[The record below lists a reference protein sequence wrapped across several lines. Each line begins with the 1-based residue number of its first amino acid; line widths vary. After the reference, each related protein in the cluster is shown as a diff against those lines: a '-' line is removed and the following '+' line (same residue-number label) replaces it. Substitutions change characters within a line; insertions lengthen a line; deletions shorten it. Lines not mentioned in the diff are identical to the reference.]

1 MQNLPT
7 DLLRTFAMLA
17 ETGGFSR
24 TGGIVGRSQPAIS
37 LQVKRLEEL
46 VGTQLVSRTCKKVEL
61 TEAGETLVKY
71 ARQILCLNDEVLG
84 RLNDRHISGPIRV
97 GLPNDFA
104 VSFLP
109 FILGDFSREHIAA
122 SLSVECKISAEL
134 MRGLD
139 REEYDIVIA
148 LCDDA
153 PASKLVKSWAE
164 HVCWVTGND
173 TSVYHEDPVPLI
185 VYPPGCYYRKRM
197 TQALDRY
204 DRGWRVAFCSL
215 SLASLV
221 PAVSAGIGVTVLS
234 EKTVP
239 PALRRLPPQES
250 GLPDLPD
257 IDVGIFFNRSRLSSA
272 GVALVNLMIER
283 LEEKHRS

>member
-46 VGTQLVSRTCKKVEL
+46 VGSQLVSRTGKKVEL

-71 ARQILCLNDEVLG
+71 ARQILCLNDEALG
-84 RLNDRHISGPIRV
+84 RLIDRHASGPIRV

-109 FILGDFSREHIAA
+109 FILGDFSREHAAA
-122 SLSVECKISAEL
+122 SLNVECKISAEL
-134 MRGLD
+134 MHGLQK
-139 REEYDIVIA
+139 EEYDIVIA

-153 PASKLVKSWAE
+153 PASKLVKSWTE
-164 HVCWVTGND
+164 HVYWVAGKNS
-173 TSVYHEDPVPLI
+173 SVYQEDPVPLI
-185 VYPPGCYYRKRM
+185 VYPPGCYFRKRM
-197 TQALDRY
+197 TQSLDRY
-204 DRGWRVAFCSL
+204 DRRWRVVFCSL

-221 PAVSAGIGVTVLS
+221 PAVSAGLGVTVLS

-239 PALRRLPPQES
+239 SDLRVLSPEES
-250 GLPDLPD
+250 GLPNLPD
-257 IDVGIFFNRSRLSSA
+257 IEVGIFFNRSQLSWA
-272 GVALVNLMIER
+272 GVALVNHMIER
-283 LEEKHRS
+283 LEEKHPR